1 MRLCLGVRQ
10 KARKLVLWMCGQ
22 KEREGE
28 GKKREAVKR
37 LQHYVWRAPS
47 IKQVFEKG
55 RQREKVSAKYLK
67 EC

>member
-1 MRLCLGVRQ
+1 MEGDEKE
-10 KARKLVLWMCGQ
+10 KARKQVREICVGR
-22 KEREGE
+22 ERE
-28 GKKREAVKR
+28 REAVRR
-37 LQHYVWRAPS
+37 LQRDGWRAPS

>member
-1 MRLCLGVRQ
+1 MGASPVDVWAGTKSQ
-10 KARKLVLWMCGQ
+10 GERKRG
-22 KEREGE
+22 GE
-28 GKKREAVKR
+28 GR
-37 LQHYVWRAPS
+37 LLQYVWRAPG